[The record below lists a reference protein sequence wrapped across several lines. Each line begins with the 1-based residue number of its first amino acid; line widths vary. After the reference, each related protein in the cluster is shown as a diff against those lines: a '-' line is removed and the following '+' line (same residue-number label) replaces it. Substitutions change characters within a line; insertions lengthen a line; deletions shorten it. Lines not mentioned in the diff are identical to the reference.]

1 MNKEL
6 KVSIFANLQG
16 YASKEVGMDEIVR
29 LIKYDTIVKQKTAVY
44 RQMAHVLS
52 REEANKNVKV
62 KSMEACSLYWARYG
76 RFG

>member
-29 LIKYDTIVKQKTAVY
+29 LIKYDTIVKQKTAVSSVG
-44 RQMAHVLS
+44 RKPTRTS
-52 REEANKNVKV
+52 
-62 KSMEACSLYWARYG
+62 KSKAWRHAPWQ
-76 RFG
+76 